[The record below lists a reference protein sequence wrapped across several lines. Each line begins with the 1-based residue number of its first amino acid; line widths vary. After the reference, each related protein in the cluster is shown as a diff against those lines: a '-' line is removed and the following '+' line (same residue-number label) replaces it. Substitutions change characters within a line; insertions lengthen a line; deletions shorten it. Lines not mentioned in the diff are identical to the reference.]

1 MEIREIFEDLIKIEP
16 KVMSIESLFN
26 NPDRVERTNYKPSY
40 QRNYVWDDE
49 KATYFI
55 ESILLGTEIPPL
67 IYFRNSNKVEVIDGR
82 QRYQTIL
89 RFIQNEF
96 KLKKGGLQK
105 LDNIGIANKYFRNI
119 DNKLIE
125 LFYDTKLRIIEFSFH
140 TKKAINDELEEIVK
154 REIFKRY
161 NSGITPL
168 KPTEIDKAAY
178 FEDDLNTFFKSKL
191 QNDKILFRDVS
202 SILHFEKT
210 NSEIILK
217 KIRQLLVQHQIP
229 IKYYSVKKDTV
240 ISKYYEFLFSSI
252 TSAEINT
259 LYSGFIEKL
268 NLIKGVKKAVEKSGA
283 TYNRLISECLFWAF
297 SILENEKHSLHELTR
312 ETIEDLVEYLV
323 KHIDAFEMDRSSFSK
338 ELHNRYYITSKFFES
353 KFDVSFDIYLQ
364 YNAEFKQR
372 NKDVAPQN
380 SARTS
385 FDELRINKPEPSS
398 IAIVDIV
405 RQLERQRFLIRPPY
419 QRNEVIN
426 KKKSSS
432 IIESILLGIKLPP
445 IFVFKRADG
454 ISEVLDGQQRL
465 LSILGYI
472 QEPYRDENNKI
483 RHSDKNGYALQL
495 KSGILKTLTG
505 KKFVQLT
512 EESKEKIRNFDL
524 WVIEINQKNNEN
536 FEQID
541 LFIRLNNKPYPIKE
555 DTFEMWNSY
564 ISRSII
570 DTIKSVHKNN
580 KDWFYFRKNN
590 SRMEDENIY
599 TALTYLQFSVSKKGL
614 EKTYMSPDLDVYKVV
629 DKINF
634 RLKSKNEITKTL
646 EDDTLKDDFLTAC
659 NDFEFIFLRKLK
671 ELLSDNNDD
680 NIETFNANLDSIFNI
695 EKGRRTQQG
704 FYALWC
710 FLFDVSFDE
719 IVKSKLQIRDKL
731 KKLFINMTGIESR
744 ELFDNKVQEFRSHFD
759 TSFAQSNTI
768 LNQTGVAK
776 LKNLTIS
783 STGINQLPIMKPSLL
798 NKSNIP
804 YFKKVRF
811 ENFSVSVDEVEFLDE
826 GKIELTEFFDARPKI
841 LIKRSGES
849 HSRNLVAL
857 FHERGIFN
865 NDIHIFIPS
874 RNGISINYLICILT
888 SRFIRYRINL
898 NKPLSKH
905 SDIGAITLSDL
916 RNVDIPI
923 ISIEEQE
930 PFIRILDYIL
940 SQSKS
945 DEKDLFLMR
954 LLDAMVYELYL
965 AKDIKAGGAE
975 VLKHLSNL
983 PQLKEGED
991 QNNFK
996 MIEKSYKELSDP
1008 KHPISAA
1015 LLKLLTIVPYFHR
1028 QIHRCCFAISLN
1040 NFYHRR

>member
-96 KLKKGGLQK
+96 KLKKTGLQK
-105 LDNIGIANKYFRNI
+105 LDNIGIANKYFKNI

-178 FEDDLNTFFKSKL
+178 FEDNLNTYFKSKL
-191 QNDKILFRDVS
+191 QSDKILFRDVS

-210 NSEIILK
+210 NNEIILK

-252 TSAEINT
+252 TSAEIK
-259 LYSGFIEKL
+259 LIYSGFIEKL
-268 NLIKGVKKAVEKSGA
+268 NLIKTVKKVVEKSETA
-283 TYNRLISECLFWAF
+283 YNRLISECLFWAF
-297 SILENEKHSLHELTR
+297 SILENEKHTLQEIT
-312 ETIEDLVEYLV
+312 EDIVGDLVEYITM
-323 KHIDAFEMDRSSFSK
+323 HIDAFEMDRSSFSK
-338 ELHNRYYITSKFFES
+338 ELHNRYDIISKFFES
-353 KFDVSFDIYLQ
+353 KFDINFDIYLH

-372 NKDVAPQN
+372 NKDIAPQN

-398 IAIVDIV
+398 IAIVDIT

-472 QEPYRDENNKI
+472 QEPYRDENNQI
-483 RHSDKNGYALQL
+483 RHSDKDGYALQL
-495 KSGILKTLTG
+495 KNGILKGLTG
-505 KKFVQLT
+505 KKFPQLP
-512 EESKEKIRNFDL
+512 EDSRDKIMNFDL

-564 ISRSII
+564 ISRGII
-570 DTIKSVHKNN
+570 DTIKSIHKNN

-614 EKTYMSPDLDVYKVV
+614 EKTYISPDLDVYKVV
-629 DKINF
+629 DKVNF

-646 EDDTLKDDFLTAC
+646 EDDTLKEDFLIAC

-671 ELLSDNNDD
+671 ELLTENNDEST
-680 NIETFNANLDSIFNI
+680 ETLNGNLDSIFNI

-710 FLFDVSFDE
+710 FLFNVSFDE
-719 IVKSKLQIRDKL
+719 IVKSKIQIRNGL
-731 KKLFINMTGIESR
+731 KELFINMTGIKSR
-744 ELFDNKVQEFRSHFD
+744 ELFDSKVQEFRLLFD
-759 TSFAQSNTI
+759 ISLTQSNAI
-768 LNQTGVAK
+768 LNQTGIAK
-776 LKNLTIS
+776 LKNLTVS
-783 STGINQLPIMKPSLL
+783 SSGIPQPPVAKTSLQS
-798 NKSNIP
+798 KANIY
-804 YFKKVRF
+804 YFKKVKF
-811 ENFSVSVDEVEFLDE
+811 EDFLIIADEVELLDE
-826 GKIELTEFFDARPKI
+826 SKIEVSEFFDAKPKI
-841 LIKRSGES
+841 LIRRNGEDK
-849 HSRNLVAL
+849 SRNSTAL
-857 FHERGIFN
+857 FHEKGIFN
-865 NDIHIFIPS
+865 NDIHIVIPN
-874 RNGISINYLICILT
+874 RNGISINYLVCILA
-888 SRFIRYRINL
+888 SRFTRYCINL
-898 NKPLSKH
+898 SKPPSKH
-905 SDIGAITLSDL
+905 SDISSITLSDL

-923 ISIEEQE
+923 ISLKEQE
-930 PFIRILDYIL
+930 PIITIVDYIV
-940 SQSKS
+940 SQRKR
-945 DEKDLFLMR
+945 DEKSLFFMR
-954 LLDAMVYELYL
+954 LLDAMVYELFL
-965 AKDIKAGGAE
+965 PEDIKASGAE
-975 VLKHLSNL
+975 VIMNIRSLPKIKDMEEENNLKN
-983 PQLKEGED
+983 
-991 QNNFK
+991 
-996 MIEKSYKELSDP
+996 IEKVYKELSDP
-1008 KHPISAA
+1008 KHAIGAA
-1015 LLKLLTIVPYFHR
+1015 LLKLLTITKVNVIEGR
-1028 QIHRCCFAISLN
+1028 N
-1040 NFYHRR
+1040 